1 MTLKILRSFL
11 GWCTMINMGLL
22 LVWFVSFALAHDRI
36 FRFHGRWFKL
46 PLEEFDA
53 IHYAGMGRFKI
64 GIFLL
69 NLAPYLALRIVDPE
83 GKNSR

>member
-1 MTLKILRSFL
+1 
-11 GWCTMINMGLL
+11 
-22 LVWFVSFALAHDRI
+22 VHDRI

-46 PLEEFDA
+46 PLEKFDA
-53 IHYAGMGRFKI
+53 IHYIGMGRFKI

-69 NLAPYLALRIVDPE
+69 NVAPYLALRIVDPE